1 MCRSGSITRVM
12 RRSRLFLL
20 TLLVA
25 AIAPATASAV
35 CPTGPGPI
43 WADYAAFGVYNTP
56 VENVLARPGTL
67 LGVQNEDWADSYR
80 SAGADTAGWHM
91 RLLGLVGSVNSPK
104 PKSQV
109 LAKVPELVS
118 LAREHHDLRHAVA
131 RPQRDAG
138 RPDPRADH
146 VGPAPLPRERLRAVE
161 GAPQPAAC
169 ASSCSCRG
177 SRSTTRATRA
187 TGATSRSTP
196 TWSTRRTRGARRRKC
211 SPRATPADAASCAT
225 RWTDAMKRLKQFVV
239 PARRAGLMIPFWS
252 HHDRSGRE
260 GLSDAAWFR
269 LTRIK
274 TLAAGDVG
282 RNRGPR
288 DALVV
293 GLADEPAS
301 GRGRRGQAA
310 RGLPLPATPATP
322 RSATRPRCSSGPA
335 GVDSVVSEC

>member
-20 TLLVA
+20 ALLVA
-25 AIAPATASAV
+25 AIAPAAASAV
-35 CPTGPGPI
+35 CPAGPGPI

-80 SAGADTAGWHM
+80 SAGADTVGWHM

-109 LAKVPELVS
+109 LARVPELVS
-118 LAREHHDLRHAVA
+118 LARSITTCDTPWLAFNEMQAVRIHEPITSAQRRFRENVYALSRALHNQGVRVILLMPRIPLDHTRYKSYWRNVSFHADLVYEAYAFSSKEVLSKG
-131 RPQRDAG
+131 DAG
-138 RPDPRADH
+138 GRRF
-146 VGPAPLPRERLRAVE
+146 LR
-161 GAPQPAAC
+161 
-169 ASSCSCRG
+169 
-177 SRSTTRATRA
+177 
-187 TGATSRSTP
+187 
-196 TWSTRRTRGARRRKC
+196 
-211 SPRATPADAASCAT
+211 T
-225 RWTDAMKRLKQFVV
+225 RWTDAIKRLKQFVV

-282 RNRGPR
+282 RSRDLGTLWSWGWQTNPRVGEVDADKPRAACHYLNAR
-288 DALVV
+288 DASLC
-293 GLADEPAS
+293 DP
-301 GRGRRGQAA
+301 
-310 RGLPLPATPATP
+310 
-322 RSATRPRCSSGPA
+322 SAL
-335 GVDSVVSEC
+335 